1 MSNRI
6 CGNYER
12 AARYGEHAFRL
23 CEYAFRLSGYAFRL
37 SESHSG
43 SASTPMASVSTPL
56 GSVSTSIGM
65 GNAPSS
71 LVNTPFGMV
80 GAALL
85 FWGWQ
90 TGWLLLAVPLALV
103 IEAKAFWKPAWMLDS
118 QGINRFADLS
128 SLALIAVAAWFL
140 VTLEAPRAART
151 VIGMA
156 QWLPLT
162 LAPLMLAQAYLMRAP
177 MDLAVLF
184 LTLRTRPETGL
195 RVNFGFIYVIA
206 CVLAA
211 ATANVRDEMFY
222 AGAAM
227 FAAWSLWNLRSRRY
241 HRIVP
246 FIMLMFASVLGYAG
260 HVGLNQLQGALTE
273 WVGELIGRSVRTNP
287 FRTHTDIG
295 TIGELKQ
302 SDRVLLRVRLPEG
315 QRAPLLLHRASYN
328 IFSSPSWI
336 ARPVNFDT
344 LRGDPETGWP
354 LREEPGVSVGAD
366 AGKSAGGPTSM
377 VRENAVEVLEY
388 ARNGRTILSLPMG
401 TVHLDGLPP
410 AEVRRSGMGSTSVET
425 APGFMRYRAHR
436 GPGAAVE
443 SAPAEADYLVPP
455 REKETIRAIALQ
467 LGLHGIDA
475 AEARARLTRY
485 FAEQFHY
492 STWLEASSPNAP
504 TPLSAFLTKTHAGH
518 CEYFASATTLL
529 LREAGIAARYATGF
543 SVQEK
548 GSGDDYLVRERHA
561 HAWAR
566 AWIGGAWVDIDTT
579 PPQWFSIESGNASAW
594 ESVTDAWSWLRFA
607 WGRYQTAEE
616 DAIPQP
622 VLLGLLAVLFAGLAW
637 SILRRPAR
645 RMEAEAR
652 KGMTAISGI
661 GADSEFYRIEKLLAR
676 RNLGREPS
684 EPVSEWL
691 ARIERHCV
699 AAGMSDATV
708 QDALRGDQPPQ
719 DQLRMDDLRAIARL
733 HYRLRFDPQPMGAAA
748 RDELRVR
755 AERWLQEARTA
766 PGA

>member
-1 MSNRI
+1 MSAPLGTANTP
-6 CGNYER
+6 
-12 AARYGEHAFRL
+12 
-23 CEYAFRLSGYAFRL
+23 
-37 SESHSG
+37 SG
-43 SASTPMASVSTPL
+43 SVSTPMASVSTPL
-56 GSVSTSIGM
+56 GSVSTPFGM

-80 GAALL
+80 GAALV

-211 ATANVRDEMFY
+211 ATANVRNEMFY

-273 WVGELIGRSVRTNP
+273 WVGELIGRSARTNP

-302 SDRVLLRVRLPEG
+302 SDRVLLRVRLPVG
-315 QRAPLLLHRASYN
+315 QRTPLLLHRASYN

-344 LRGDPETGWP
+344 LPGDPENGWP
-354 LREEPGVSVGAD
+354 LRDAAGENAGAN
-366 AGKSAGGPTSM
+366 AGGPTSTG
-377 VRENAVEVLEY
+377 RESAVEVLEY
-388 ARNGRTILSLPMG
+388 ARNGRTILSLPTG

-436 GPGAAVE
+436 GSGADVE
-443 SAPAEADYLVPP
+443 SAPAEADYLVPS
-455 REKETIRAIALQ
+455 REKETIRAIAAQ
-467 LGLHGIDA
+467 LGLHGIDS
-475 AEARARLTRY
+475 AEARGRLTRY
-485 FAEQFHY
+485 FAEQFRY

-616 DAIPQP
+616 DTIPQP

-652 KGMTAISGI
+652 GAKAAAIGN

-676 RNLGREPS
+676 RNLGRNPS
-684 EPVSEWL
+684 EPVSDWL
-691 ARIERHCV
+691 ARVEGVGEMASRN
-699 AAGMSDATV
+699 DAM
-708 QDALRGDQPPQ
+708 QQGAMQQGD
-719 DQLRMDDLRAIARL
+719 LHVEELRAIAKL
-733 HYRLRFDPQPMGAAA
+733 HYRLRFDPIPMDTVA

-755 AERWLQEARTA
+755 AERWLQEAQTA